1 MNIILRNLSVMFIL
15 SAFSLSIFADN
26 VARPGANNKTG
37 LSKKTQQEKENSFF
51 NRLIKGE
58 YDEKSVTQDSDIDQM
73 KSDIAELKKQ
83 NEYTDSNDKILKQ
96 IKMLSDL
103 KDDGI
108 LTESEFNDKKKILLD
123 KLR

>member
-1 MNIILRNLSVMFIL
+1 MQKGFKVFLFLTLMIFIGH
-15 SAFSLSIFADN
+15 SMAAD
-26 VARPGANNKTG
+26 VKRPGANNKMG

>member
-1 MNIILRNLSVMFIL
+1 MNIIIRNLSVMFIL
-15 SAFSLSIFADN
+15 SAFSLSIFADK

>member
-1 MNIILRNLSVMFIL
+1 MNIIIRNLSVMFIL

>member
-1 MNIILRNLSVMFIL
+1 MNIIIRNLSVMFIL
-15 SAFSLSIFADN
+15 SVFSVSIFADN
-26 VARPGANNKTG
+26 VARPGANNKMG

-58 YDEKSVTQDSDIDQM
+58 YDEKSVTQDSDIDQI